1 MIETKKYFVMGYDA
15 SVDRFILLKHLCFD
29 CYEDAQDYALGC
41 AEGFSPFVVEE
52 VKEGAEND

>member
-1 MIETKKYFVMGYDA
+1 MKKYFVMGYDA
-15 SVDRFILLKHLCFD
+15 IVDRFILLKHLCFD